1 MKKIVCLLMSLML
14 AMSAT
19 AFAAELNAPGEF
31 PVTGDAD
38 ATISVFAPI
47 SGDSNFDWNTCY
59 MTGWYEE
66 QTGVKVNW
74 VGASND
80 VFIEKLN
87 LALSSEEDIDL
98 VVAGGNQ
105 NTAIT
110 STMLVKYSDQ
120 ELILPVESYIDNNT
134 KYMKE
139 RLDSVEGFRT
149 ALTTPDGHIYAL
161 PWYNECY
168 HCMYYGKMWINTE
181 FLKNC
186 NLEAPTTVEEF
197 RDMLI
202 AFRDQDA
209 NGNGD
214 PNDEI
219 PMIGA
224 IDSYGAKID
233 TYLMCAF
240 IYDDGQ
246 NRLMINDDGQ
256 VIAVFT
262 QSEFQEGLK
271 YLAGLY
277 AENLI
282 YPDSFTENRTQRNE
296 INSRTYESVCGAMPN
311 IHHAIG
317 SRDTDAGERARFLE
331 YEPIK
336 PLVGPNGLQTTRVNY
351 FDNFGLNGTAGMIP
365 ATCEQPE
372 LVMQWLDLL
381 YTDEG
386 IMMQDLGV
394 KGVSWDDPD
403 EGALGVDGSPAT
415 YKKLT
420 MTPDQEYYGNMSWG
434 QVFPEFM
441 TAEHRLGYQQ
451 TNGMMADDGSG
462 VEAFLYY
469 YSHENY
475 APYGIAQK
483 NVVPPLY
490 YSEEDASE
498 IAMLQTNINTY
509 VEECIAKFIV
519 GQMDVE
525 ADWDTFQNELKN
537 MNIDR
542 YLEIIQNTYD
552 ASAFAGK

>member
-1 MKKIVCLLMSLML
+1 MKKIVCLLVCLML
-14 AMSAT
+14 AVSST
-19 AFAAELNAPGEF
+19 AFAAELAAPGEF
-31 PVTGDAD
+31 PVTTDD
-38 ATISVFAPI
+38 VTINVFAPVTGG
-47 SGDSNFDWNTCY
+47 SEFNWDTCY

-74 VGASND
+74 VGASTD

-98 VVAGGNQ
+98 VVAGGSGFTQ
-105 NTAIT
+105 IT
-110 STMLVKYSDQ
+110 STSVVKYADQ
-120 ELILPVESYIDNNT
+120 ELILPIEQYIDNNT

-149 ALTTPDGHIYAL
+149 ALTTPDGHIYAV

-168 HCMYYGKMWINTE
+168 HCMYDGKMWINNVW
-181 FLKNC
+181 LD
-186 NLEAPTTVEEF
+186 NLGLSEPTTIEEF

-202 AFRDQDA
+202 AFRDNDA

-214 PNDEI
+214 TNDEI
-219 PMIGA
+219 PMVGA
-224 IDSYGAKID
+224 TDSYGAKID

-240 IYDDGQ
+240 IYDDGE

-256 VIAVFT
+256 VISVFT
-262 QSEFQEGLK
+262 QPEFQEGLK

-277 AENLI
+277 SEGLI
-282 YPDSFTENRTQRNE
+282 YPDSFAQNRTQRNE
-296 INSRTYESVCGAMPN
+296 INSRQYESVFGAMPN
-311 IHHAIG
+311 IHHGIG
-317 SRDTDAGERARFLE
+317 SRDTDAGEPARFLE
-331 YEPIK
+331 YTPIK
-336 PLVGPNGLQTTRVNY
+336 PLVGPTGLQVTRVNY
-351 FDNFGLNGTAGMIP
+351 FDNFGLNGTAGLIP
-365 ATCEQPE
+365 ATCDQPE

-394 KGVSWDDPD
+394 KGLSWDDPD
-403 EGALGVDGSPAT
+403 EGAMGVDGSPAT

-420 MTPDQEYYGNMSWG
+420 ISQDNEYYNNMSWG
-434 QVFPEFM
+434 QTFPEFM

-451 TNGMMADDGSG
+451 TNGMMAEDGSG

-475 APYGIAQK
+475 APYGIPQK

-509 VEECIAKFIV
+509 VEESIAQFIV
-519 GQMDVE
+519 GQKDVE
-525 ADWDTFQNELKN
+525 ADWDAYLAELQNMRL
-537 MNIDR
+537 DR

-552 ASAFAGK
+552 ASAFSAK

>member
-1 MKKIVCLLMSLML
+1 MKKLVCMLLGLVL
-14 AMSAT
+14 ALSST

-31 PVTGDAD
+31 PVTNDTD
-38 ATISVFAPI
+38 ATINVFAPV
-47 SGDSNFDWNTCY
+47 SGDSNFDWNTNY
-59 MTGWYEE
+59 MTQWYEE
-66 QTGVKVNW
+66 KTGVKVNW
-74 VGASND
+74 VGASSD

-87 LALSSEEDIDL
+87 LALSSEEDIDMI
-98 VVAGGNQ
+98 VAQGNQ
-105 NTAIT
+105 STYIST
-110 STMLVKYSDQ
+110 TMLVKYADQ
-120 ELILPVESYIDNNT
+120 ELILPIEDYIDNNT

-139 RLDSVEGFRT
+139 RLDSVDGFRS
-149 ALTTPDGHIYAL
+149 ALTTPDGHIYSM

-168 HCMYYGKMWINTE
+168 HCMYYGKMWVNTE

-186 NLEAPTTVEEF
+186 NLEAPTTIDEF

-262 QSEFQEGLK
+262 QPEFKEGLK

-277 AENLI
+277 SENLI

-296 INSRTYESVCGAMPN
+296 INSRVYESVCGAMPN

-317 SRDTDAGERARFLE
+317 SRGDGEPARFLE

-351 FDNFGLNGTAGMIP
+351 FDNFGLNGATGVVP
-365 ATCEQPE
+365 ATCDQPE
-372 LVMQWLDLL
+372 LVLQWADLL

-386 IMMQDLGV
+386 IMMQDLGI

-403 EGALGVDGSPAT
+403 EGAVGVDGSPAL

-420 MTPDQEYYGNMSWG
+420 MTEDQEYYGNMNWG
-434 QVFPEFM
+434 QIFPMFL

-451 TNGMMADDGSG
+451 TSGMMAEDGSG
-462 VEAFLYY
+462 TEAFLYY

-519 GQMDVE
+519 GQMDIDTE
-525 ADWDTFQNELKN
+525 WDAFQTELKN

-542 YLEIIQNTYD
+542 YLEIIQTTYD